1 MSLVLKTDPGT
12 FHPSGPS
19 VSIVRLEDM
28 NLYDSSLF
36 SAVNCTDPPV
46 KADAGTWEWNGRFN
60 YGTSVLY
67 TCGPYGNFLDSNGFL
82 YEELISTC
90 SWDRTWSPPVLDP
103 CAATSCQTIPFPP
116 KKTGLVHLPDP
127 NNPITLASEFTLYDV
142 SLPLKMKIP
151 EDLCG
156 DEGQIMLIVGRIP
169 SESKTPMEIAF
180 LGLESPKEA
189 FHVLV
194 DPVQEFI
201 QRWTVTEENPVD
213 VAGEPGD
220 GTTIDLDEPFLL
232 RLEKLSIFGFFLQDR
247 LRCGRVDDY
256 SQQGANLP
264 SLLPCNESDR
274 DLSG

>member
-1 MSLVLKTDPGT
+1 M
-12 FHPSGPS
+12 
-19 VSIVRLEDM
+19 
-28 NLYDSSLF
+28 
-36 SAVNCTDPPV
+36 NCTDPPV

-201 QRWTVTEENPVD
+201 QRWAVTEENPVD

-232 RLEKLSIFGFFLQDR
+232 RLETFDLW
-247 LRCGRVDDY
+247 
-256 SQQGANLP
+256 
-264 SLLPCNESDR
+264 LLFAGLAAMR
-274 DLSG
+274 TGG

>member
-1 MSLVLKTDPGT
+1 MSLVLKMVPGT
-12 FHPSGPS
+12 CQQSGPS
-19 VSIVRLEDM
+19 VSTVRLV
-28 NLYDSSLF
+28 NSNSYHSCFF

-46 KADAGTWEWNGRFN
+46 KADAGTWEWNGNFN

-82 YEELISTC
+82 YENLISTC

-151 EDLCG
+151 DDLCG

-169 SESKTPMEIAF
+169 SESKKPLEIIF
-180 LGLESPKEA
+180 LGSESPKEA

-201 QRWTVTEENPVD
+201 QRWAVPEEAPTD
-213 VAGEPGD
+213 VAGEPGE

-232 RLEKLSIFGFFLQDR
+232 RLGGF
-247 LRCGRVDDY
+247 
-256 SQQGANLP
+256 
-264 SLLPCNESDR
+264 
-274 DLSG
+274 